1 MEQAKRLLKDSAAIR
16 FTVLFM
22 ISILMFGTYWFQ
34 DGLGPLKGL
43 FESQLGFTSSQFGLL
58 ISSTTWANLA
68 LMIILGGMALDRWG
82 IRKTGLILCVI
93 ATIGAFVV
101 AFGSMGWF
109 GTTKKAMLVSM
120 MIGRILFGI
129 GLETTC
135 VLISRTIVKWFKGKE
150 LAFAMGLNL
159 LVGRLGSFCAISF
172 GLDIAGGNISIAIIT
187 AASIILFG
195 TVLFLAY
202 LIYDVRLDRQMAA
215 EAEGA
220 EKDQFKF
227 ADFVK
232 LITDH
237 SFIYIS
243 LLCVAFY
250 SAVFPFLQY
259 APDLLVNKFG
269 FTFAMPDLSG
279 MSFWDKVSAF
289 FHNGPRV
296 SGLIPLGTMVFTP
309 IFGKLVDK
317 KGKAAS
323 IMILGSVLLIYAHIT
338 LSVLNSVFLGYTGLF
353 SLGIAFSLVPAAMWP
368 SVAKIVAENRLGT
381 AYATMFT
388 IQNYGLSAFYWGI
401 GKALDVFN
409 PSVVRQIQETR
420 AELLAQGMSVENA
433 AAKIDIM
440 RATGELP
447 SYNYTIPILMLVGLG
462 VISIFLAFQ
471 LKRADRRQNYG
482 LERPSSR

>member
-1 MEQAKRLLKDSAAIR
+1 MEQAKKLLKDSAAIR
-16 FTVLFM
+16 FSVLFI
-22 ISILMFGTYWFQ
+22 ISVLMFGTYWFQ

-68 LMIILGGMALDRWG
+68 LMIILGGIALDRWG
-82 IRKTGLILCVI
+82 IRKTGFILAVI

-101 AFGSMGWF
+101 AYGSKGTFGAS
-109 GTTKKAMLVSM
+109 KKSMLVSM
-120 MIGRILFGI
+120 VIGRILFGI

-159 LVGRLGSFCAISF
+159 LVGRLGSYCAISF
-172 GLDIAGGNISIAIIT
+172 GLDIADGNIGVTLIT
-187 AASIILFG
+187 SASIILFG
-195 TVLFLAY
+195 TLLFLAY
-202 LIYDVRLDRQMAA
+202 LIFDVRLDRQMAA
-215 EAEGA
+215 GA
-220 EKDQFKF
+220 EVSQEDQFKF
-227 ADFVK
+227 SDLVK

-269 FTFAMPDLSG
+269 FTFAMPNLEG
-279 MSFWDKVSAF
+279 MSFWEKIVAF
-289 FHNGPRV
+289 FHNGPKV

-309 IFGKLVDK
+309 IFGRLVDK

-323 IMILGSVLLIYAHIT
+323 IMIIGSILLIYAHLT
-338 LSVLNSVFLGYTGLF
+338 LSILNNVFLGYTGLF
-353 SLGIAFSLVPAAMWP
+353 ALGIAFSLVPAAMWP

-401 GKALDVFN
+401 GKVLDMFNPAVVEQIQNKRMELLGQGLDVGEV
-409 PSVVRQIQETR
+409 SQRIE
-420 AELLAQGMSVENA
+420 
-433 AAKIDIM
+433 IM
-440 RATGELP
+440 RMTGEIP
-447 SYNYTIPILMLVGLG
+447 PYNYTIPILMLVALG
-462 VISIFLAFQ
+462 VISIFLALQ
-471 LKRADRRQNYG
+471 LKRTDKRQNYG
-482 LERPSSR
+482 LELPSSH

>member
-1 MEQAKRLLKDSAAIR
+1 
-16 FTVLFM
+16 
-22 ISILMFGTYWFQ
+22 
-34 DGLGPLKGL
+34 
-43 FESQLGFTSSQFGLL
+43 
-58 ISSTTWANLA
+58 
-68 LMIILGGMALDRWG
+68 MALDRWG
-82 IRKTGLILCVI
+82 IRKTGVILCVI
-93 ATIGAFVV
+93 ATLGAFVV
-101 AFGSMGWF
+101 AFGSKGTF
-109 GTTKKAMLVSM
+109 GTSKKAMLVSM

-159 LVGRLGSFCAISF
+159 LVGRLGTFCAISF
-172 GLDIAGGNISIAIIT
+172 GLDIADGKIDVAIIT

-195 TVLFLAY
+195 TILFLAY
-202 LIYDVRLDRQMAA
+202 LIFDVRLDRQVAA
-215 EAEGA
+215 GSDAVPE
-220 EKDQFKF
+220 DQFKF
-227 ADFVK
+227 GDFVK

-269 FTFAMPDLSG
+269 FTFDMPATGG
-279 MSFWDKVSAF
+279 MSFWEKLSVF
-289 FHNGPRV
+289 FHNGPKV
-296 SGLIPLGTMVFTP
+296 SGLIPLGTMFFTP
-309 IFGKLVDK
+309 IFGRLVDK

-338 LSVLNSVFLGYTGLF
+338 LSVLNSVVLGYTGLF
-353 SLGIAFSLVPAAMWP
+353 ALGVAFSLVPAAMWP

-401 GKALDVFN
+401 GKVLDLAN
-409 PSVVRQIQETR
+409 PAVVAQIQNTR
-420 AELLAQGMSVENA
+420 KALLDQGLGLGEVSQRIEA
-433 AAKIDIM
+433 M
-440 RATGELP
+440 RMTGEIP
-447 SYNYTIPILMLVGLG
+447 TYNYTIPILMLVALG

-471 LKRADRRQNYG
+471 LKRADRRQKYG
-482 LERPSSR
+482 LELPSGH